1 MLFWMVVLTTFLS
14 LISASG
20 LWPSTTD
27 TKTLF
32 EPVMAFMGQKG
43 GESAL
48 ESTEKSESMKP
59 PSSVED
65 KKVAET
71 NTATEQPRPDDE
83 GNEESSLVLMDVAE
97 ETSVAIP
104 EEANTVTA
112 DPTKSESADPETSE
126 SADHGKSES
135 DSSPPI
141 RVEVSES
148 NIEHVED
155 PDSLNDLKQ
164 KDTSGMGPSKHLE
177 TMEAKPGTDEA
188 DQVGVIA
195 FVSPESHDLMNMHE
209 TISEQKAQ
217 EEENVE
223 NLSPVRAQ
231 DASRSS
237 QDGIGLEHSGFIS
250 ATKET
255 ESPKEHFTDN
265 LPATQPPD
273 EAAEIVSES
282 VSHEKDTNVRAVD
295 LNQHA
300 VGNEPNIEEQHV
312 SSGSSTSDISI
323 SVVELEKLRREM
335 KMMETALHGAARQS
349 QVLIFYSHC
358 MVSHECDM
366 HSGLLHDVHYSNI
379 VDNLGWKFTSYFL

>member
-1 MLFWMVVLTTFLS
+1 MLFWMVVLTTSLS

-65 KKVAET
+65 KKVAVT

-83 GNEESSLVLMDVAE
+83 GNEESSLVLMDAVE

-104 EEANTVTA
+104 EETNAITA
-112 DPTKSESADPETSE
+112 DPTKSESADPEISE

-141 RVEVSES
+141 PVEVSES
-148 NIEHVED
+148 NMEHFED
-155 PDSLNDLKQ
+155 PDSLNDLNQ
-164 KDTSGMGPSKHLE
+164 KDTSGMGPSKHSE

-209 TISEQKAQ
+209 TISERKAQ

-223 NLSPVRAQ
+223 NLSPVQAE

-237 QDGIGLEHSGFIS
+237 QEGIGLEHSGFIS

-312 SSGSSTSDISI
+312 SSGSSTSDISS

-335 KMMETALHGAARQS
+335 KMMETALQGAARQS
-349 QVLIFYSHC
+349 QVLIFYLHC
-358 MVSHECDM
+358 MVSHKCDM

-379 VDNLGWKFTSYFL
+379 VDNLG